1 VNHKRDFY
9 AAIKSALTHIHKQ
22 NENTLQLCMDDWTL
36 YKQPTISAQK
46 SKTD

>member
-22 NENTLQLCMDDWTL
+22 N
-36 YKQPTISAQK
+36 
-46 SKTD
+46 